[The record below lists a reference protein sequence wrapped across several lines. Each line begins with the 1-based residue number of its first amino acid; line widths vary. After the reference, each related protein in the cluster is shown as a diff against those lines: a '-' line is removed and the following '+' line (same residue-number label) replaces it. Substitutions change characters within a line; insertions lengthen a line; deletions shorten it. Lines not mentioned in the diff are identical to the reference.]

1 MTTAAAT
8 PRLPR
13 RRRLLAA
20 SLLLA
25 AAAASPALAF
35 GAAEEERYRAVF
47 SAAALGVPRPS
58 SNLVAGF
65 TLHYRGAMPHAAF
78 ALAHE
83 AATGRSAWAF
93 VGGQPTP
100 EAAAAAALE
109 RCRRTLGPLQA
120 GCRLVARDGALA
132 EGGAGIAPQA
142 AGALGPFR
150 LSPLHLRRGPEAARG
165 VVVWGHGYGGSD
177 RDNRNAPTP
186 GLVSVLNDAG
196 WDVLR
201 FDRHPGDDAITA
213 SLPRLVAGLPA
224 LRAAGYRQVVL
235 GGQSRGGW
243 QAIMAAAER
252 PELVHAVLATAPAAH
267 GDSQRPN
274 NHGAALDDFRRLLAG
289 LPARGGPRLLVALF
303 DEDPFDPDPERRAA
317 LLEALARERSA
328 PTLALWPQATPPIRG
343 HNGLAETA
351 FTRLYGACVLTLVQ
365 APEAAAP
372 RGLRRAPCGGG

>member
-1 MTTAAAT
+1 MTTAAAM
-8 PRLPR
+8 PLLRRL
-13 RRRLLAA
+13 LLAA

-25 AAAASPALAF
+25 AAAAPALAF
-35 GAAEEERYRAVF
+35 SAGEEERYRAVF
-47 SAAALGVPRPS
+47 SAASLGVARPS
-58 SNLVAGF
+58 ANLVASF

-78 ALAHE
+78 ALATE

-109 RCRRTLGPLQA
+109 RCRRSLGQLQA
-120 GCRLVARDGALA
+120 ECRLGARDGTPAA
-132 EGGAGIAPQA
+132 PPSAGVAPQT
-142 AGALGPFR
+142 GTLGPFR

-165 VVVWGHGYGGSD
+165 VLVWGHGYGGPD

-201 FDRHPGDDAITA
+201 FDRHPGEDAIAA
-213 SLPRLVAGLPA
+213 SLPRLVSGLPA

-267 GDSQRPN
+267 GEAQRPN

-289 LPARGGPRLLVALF
+289 LPVQGGPRLLVALF

-317 LLEALARERSA
+317 LLEALARERGA
-328 PTLALWPQATPPIRG
+328 PTLALWPQAAPPIRG
-343 HNGLAETA
+343 HNGLYEPA